1 MKKLLLL
8 FPVVLFRFDKGLI
21 SKLIYSEGKMKTLIS
36 TCILLF
42 LLSFLYFGCSKD
54 DSTPTGNTVVPISV
68 DFTITYQITQDT
80 CKFYFTP
87 SLDNHI
93 DTLRAEY
100 PAMNY
105 NMLYTG
111 SPTFT
116 FNANVA
122 YYFEWWYQMPRP
134 ATWKFTFIGR
144 KVSDNSRYQT
154 VKDFTVP

>member
-1 MKKLLLL
+1 MKIINTAI
-8 FPVVLFRFDKGLI
+8 F
-21 SKLIYSEGKMKTLIS
+21 
-36 TCILLF
+36 LLF
-42 LLSFLYFGCSKD
+42 LLSFFCFGCKED
-54 DSTPTGNTVVPISV
+54 NTPPTGNTVVQSGV
-68 DFTITYQITQDT
+68 DFTITYQIVSDT
-80 CKFYFTP
+80 CKLYFTP
-87 SLDNHI
+87 NLDNHI

-105 NMLYTG
+105 NQLYVG
-111 SPTFT
+111 NPTAT

-134 ATWKFTFIGR
+134 AIWKFTFIGR

>member
-1 MKKLLLL
+1 
-8 FPVVLFRFDKGLI
+8 
-21 SKLIYSEGKMKTLIS
+21 MKTLKNAIF
-36 TCILLF
+36 LLI
-42 LLSFLYFGCSKD
+42 LLSFFYFGCKD
-54 DSTPTGNTVVPISV
+54 DNTLPTGNTVVPVGV
-68 DFTITYQITQDT
+68 DFTITYQFLNDT
-80 CKFYFTP
+80 CLFFFTP

-93 DTLRAEY
+93 DTLRAQY

-111 SPTFT
+111 SPTTT

-122 YYFEWWYQMPRP
+122 YFFEWWYQMPRP
-134 ATWKFTFIGR
+134 AVWKFTFIGR

>member
-1 MKKLLLL
+1 M
-8 FPVVLFRFDKGLI
+8 R
-21 SKLIYSEGKMKTLIS
+21 EKMKTLI
-36 TCILLF
+36 TTLILLV
-42 LLSFLYFGCSKD
+42 LLSFLFIGCGD
-54 DSTPTGNTVVPISV
+54 DKTNPTGNTVVPIAV
-68 DFTITYQITQDT
+68 DFTITYQINNDT

-105 NMLYTG
+105 NQVYVG
-111 SPTFT
+111 NPTTT
-116 FNANVA
+116 FNANVS
-122 YYFEWWYQMPRP
+122 YYFEWWYQIPRP
-134 ATWKFTFIGR
+134 AIWKFTFIGR